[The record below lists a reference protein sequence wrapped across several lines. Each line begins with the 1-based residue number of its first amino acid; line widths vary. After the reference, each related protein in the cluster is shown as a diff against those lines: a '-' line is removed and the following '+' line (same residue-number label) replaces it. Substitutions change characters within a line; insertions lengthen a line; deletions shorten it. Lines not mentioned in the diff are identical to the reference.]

1 MVLAIVLQIG
11 YSTDFLLGLF
21 TSDSGTQMA
30 LAKILSLIII
40 AQPLNALVFAA
51 DGILQGASEFEFQ
64 AKSMALSGATAAI
77 AFGLMQSI
85 DAADTLVNVW
95 LTLIVLQV
103 MRGITSAVKIIDK
116 EGPIDLLQQPSP

>member
-85 DAADTLVNVW
+85 DAADTHVNVW